1 MAINLMVCDETN
13 KDCMH
18 ERQALPRDERS
29 GNRGSE
35 GNTDDAA
42 DELRAKQKMKIGKNL
57 ENN

>member
-1 MAINLMVCDETN
+1 
-13 KDCMH
+13 MH